1 VAGLAQEEKVSH
13 EATRTRRKA
22 FLHRK
27 SIENRKLKKFSI
39 SFFKTFLNVFSL
51 RDFHE
56 KACQQENPF
65 TDFLS
70 TNESRPSRFHPHSLM
85 GPPFAPVHGNI
96 RE

>member
-1 VAGLAQEEKVSH
+1 MH
-13 EATRTRRKA
+13 EGK
-22 FLHRK
+22 FNK
-27 SIENRKLKKFSI
+27 SFTNQLEITYSSRIPKPLPYLRSI
-39 SFFKTFLNVFSL
+39 L
-51 RDFHE
+51 RVFHE